1 MVESL
6 ATETPGAIPPRSLDI
21 VVVGAGRGTGPAAK
35 PAFGIEAIHRVQV
48 YHAVMLLVLPP
59 SL

>member
-6 ATETPGAIPPRSLDI
+6 ATETPEAMLLRSLDL
-21 VVVGAGRGTGPAAK
+21 VVVGAGKGTGPAAK

-48 YHAVMLLVLPP
+48 YRAVMLLVLPS